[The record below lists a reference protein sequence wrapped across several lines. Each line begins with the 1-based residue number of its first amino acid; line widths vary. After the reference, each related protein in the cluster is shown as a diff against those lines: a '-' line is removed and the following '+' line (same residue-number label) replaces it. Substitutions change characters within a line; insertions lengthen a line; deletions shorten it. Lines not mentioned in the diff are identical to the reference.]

1 MDLARG
7 RPGGERHQGRIR
19 SEVGRLGLGPREVE
33 AEAAHR
39 PQGGVGGE
47 DLEAGALADERDG
60 VRLEGRPPTGIEGR
74 QRPEHGGAVEEPA
87 AGSSRGAHR
96 ACPPAGRR
104 TVGGL
109 NHGTG
114 LPSDGGDVGRD
125 DQGARRRE
133 APPRAGGRPRRW
145 RGAAIPRR
153 GRSSG
158 RSTGRV
164 DGPLEARGV
173 PGPGAEKG
181 RWGTG
186 PSHRPA
192 GARRGD
198 SGSPAVDDQ
207 HAGSRD
213 IRQTALMNIIDQ

>member
-1 MDLARG
+1 VDLARG

-133 APPRAGGRPRRW
+133 GDPDGGEVQPSRGEAGRAAARPAGWTGGSRLAASRARARRRAGGGPALLIDRL
-145 RGAAIPRR
+145 GLGGGIPALQ
-153 GRSSG
+153 
-158 RSTGRV
+158 RSTTSM
-164 DGPLEARGV
+164 LA
-173 PGPGAEKG
+173 PGISVK
-181 RWGTG
+181 
-186 PSHRPA
+186 
-192 GARRGD
+192 
-198 SGSPAVDDQ
+198 Q
-207 HAGSRD
+207 
-213 IRQTALMNIIDQ
+213 L